1 MEKMTLLDKFRLSGK
16 KAFVTG
22 GSQGIGKSVAIGLAE
37 AGADVAIVARGLA
50 KAEEAAHEIAK
61 LGVKTIA
68 VKADVTVPDQVDGM
82 MKSILKAFGTVDVAF
97 NNAGTA
103 VVEKA
108 EEMTYENLTRVVNV
122 NLFGLFL
129 TAQAAARVMI
139 KNRKGSIINMA
150 SMSAHVVNVPQQT
163 ANYNASKAGVVQ
175 LTKCLAVEWAQH
187 GVRVNSISPGYTRT
201 ELAES
206 FSEELIK
213 QWVEKIPMKRM
224 ARPDEMQ
231 GVVVFLASDA
241 SSYCT
246 GTDIIID
253 GGYTL
258 W

>member
-1 MEKMTLLDKFRLSGK
+1 MGVLDKFRLEGK

-22 GSQGIGKSVAIGLAE
+22 GSQGIGKAVAIGLAE
-37 AGADVAIVARGLA
+37 AGADIAIVARGKV
-50 KAEEAAHEIAK
+50 KAEEAAHQVAK
-61 LGVKTIA
+61 HGVKAIA
-68 VKADVTVPDQVDGM
+68 VKADVTVPAEVESM
-82 MKSILKAFGTVDVAF
+82 MKSILGAFGTVDVAF

-108 EEMTYENLTRVVNV
+108 EEMTYENLTKVINV

-129 TAQAAARVMI
+129 SAQAAAKVMI
-139 KNRKGSIINMA
+139 KNKKGSIINMA

-175 LTKCLAVEWAQH
+175 LSKCLAVEWAPYN
-187 GVRVNSISPGYTRT
+187 VRVNSISPGYTRT

-206 FSEELIK
+206 FSEELIR
-213 QWVEKIPMKRM
+213 QWVQKIPMGRM
-224 ARPDEMQ
+224 AKPDEMQ
-231 GVVVFLASDA
+231 GVVLFLASDA

>member
-1 MEKMTLLDKFRLSGK
+1 MSILDKFSLKGK

-22 GSQGIGKSVAIGLAE
+22 GSRGIGKAVAVGLAE
-37 AGADVAIVARGLA
+37 AGADIAIVARGLEQ
-50 KAEEAAHEIAK
+50 AEETAHQIEK
-61 LGVKTIA
+61 LGVKAIA
-68 VKADVTVPDQVDGM
+68 VKTDVTSPEQVSSM
-82 MKSILKAFGTVDVAF
+82 MDRILKAFGTVDVAF
-97 NNAGTA
+97 NNAGIA

-108 EEMTYENLTRVVNV
+108 EEMTYENLTQVINV

-129 TAQAAARVMI
+129 TCQAAARVMI

-175 LTKCLAVEWAQH
+175 LSKCLAVEWAPYN
-187 GVRVNSISPGYTRT
+187 VRVNSLCPGYTRT

-206 FSEELIK
+206 FSEALMK
-213 QWVEKIPMKRM
+213 QWVERIPMQRM
-224 ARPDEMQ
+224 ARPDEMA
-231 GVVVFLASDA
+231 GVVLFLASDA

-246 GTDIIID
+246 GTDIIVD

>member
-1 MEKMTLLDKFRLSGK
+1 M
-16 KAFVTG
+16 KA
-22 GSQGIGKSVAIGLAE
+22 
-37 AGADVAIVARGLA
+37 
-50 KAEEAAHEIAK
+50 
-61 LGVKTIA
+61 IA
-68 VKADVTVPDQVDGM
+68 VKADVTVPAEVEAM
-82 MKSILKAFGTVDVAF
+82 MKTILKAFGTVDVAF

-108 EEMTYENLTRVVNV
+108 EEMSYENLTKVINV

-139 KNRKGSIINMA
+139 AKKKGSIINMA

-175 LTKCLAVEWAQH
+175 LSKCLAVEWAPH
-187 GVRVNSISPGYTRT
+187 NVRVNSISPGYTRT

-206 FSEELIK
+206 FSEALIT
-213 QWVEKIPMKRM
+213 QWVERIPMKRM
-224 ARPDEMQ
+224 AKPEELQ
-231 GVVVFLASDA
+231 GVVLFLASDA

-246 GTDIIID
+246 GTDIIVD

>member
-1 MEKMTLLDKFRLSGK
+1 MSVLDKFSLKGK
-16 KAFVTG
+16 KAFITG
-22 GSQGIGKSVAIGLAE
+22 GSQGIGKAVATGLAE
-37 AGADVAIVARGLA
+37 AGADIAIVARWLA
-50 KAEEAAHEIAK
+50 KAEETAHQIAK

-68 VKADVTVPDQVDGM
+68 VKADVTVPGDVDAM
-82 MKSILKAFGTVDVAF
+82 MKTILKAFGTVDVAF

-108 EEMTYENLTRVVNV
+108 EEMSYESLTKVVNV

-175 LTKCLAVEWAQH
+175 LSKCLAVEWAPH
-187 GVRVNSISPGYTRT
+187 NVRVNSISPGYTRM

-206 FSEELIK
+206 FSEALIK
-213 QWVEKIPMKRM
+213 QWVERIPMGRM
-224 ARPDEMQ
+224 AHPDELQ
-231 GVVVFLASDA
+231 GVVLFLASEA

>member
-1 MEKMTLLDKFRLSGK
+1 MGVLDKFSLEGK

-22 GSQGIGKSVAIGLAE
+22 GSQGIGKAVAMGFAE
-37 AGADVAIVARGLA
+37 AGADVAIVARGKV
-50 KAEEAAHEIAK
+50 KAEEAAHEISK
-61 LGVKTIA
+61 LGVKAIA
-68 VKADVTVPDQVDGM
+68 IGADVTVPAQVEAM
-82 MKSILKAFGTVDVAF
+82 TAAILKAFGTIDVAF

-103 VVEKA
+103 VVGKA
-108 EEMTYENLTRVVNV
+108 EEMSFEDLTKVINV
-122 NLFGLFL
+122 NLIGLFL

-139 KNRKGSIINMA
+139 PRKSGSIINMA

-175 LTKCLAVEWAQH
+175 LSKCLAVEWAPH
-187 GVRVNSISPGYTRT
+187 HVRVNSISPGYTRT

-206 FSEELIK
+206 FSEALIA
-213 QWVEKIPMKRM
+213 QWLERIPMKRM
-224 ARPDEMQ
+224 ARPDELQ
-231 GVVVFLASDA
+231 AAVLFLASEA

-246 GTDIIID
+246 GTDLIVD

>member
-1 MEKMTLLDKFRLSGK
+1 MAVMDKFRLDGR
-16 KAFVTG
+16 KALVTG

-37 AGADVAIVARGLA
+37 AGADVAIVARGIQ
-50 KAEEAAHEIAK
+50 KAEEAAHQIAK
-61 LGVKTIA
+61 LGVKTVA
-68 VKADVTVPDQVDGM
+68 VKADVTVPEQVDGM
-82 MKSILKAFGTVDVAF
+82 MKSILKAFGTLDVAF

-108 EEMTYENLTRVVNV
+108 EEMSYESLTKVINL
-122 NLFGLFL
+122 NLIGLFL
-129 TAQAAARVMI
+129 TAQAEARVMI
-139 KNRKGSIINMA
+139 QKKKGSIINMA

-175 LTKCLAVEWAQH
+175 LTRCLAVEWAPH
-187 GVRVNSISPGYTRT
+187 NVRVNSISPGYTRT

-206 FSEELIK
+206 FSEALIT
-213 QWVEKIPMKRM
+213 QWVEKIPMRRM
-224 ARPDEMQ
+224 AKPEEMQ
-231 GVVVFLASDA
+231 GVVLFLASDA

>member
-1 MEKMTLLDKFRLSGK
+1 MGVLDKFSLEGK

-22 GSQGIGKSVAIGLAE
+22 GSQGIGKAVAIGFAE
-37 AGADVAIVARGLA
+37 AGADVAIVARGKV
-50 KAEEAAHEIAK
+50 KAEEAAHEISK
-61 LGVKTIA
+61 LGVKAITIG
-68 VKADVTVPDQVDGM
+68 ADVTVPAQVEAM
-82 MKSILKAFGTVDVAF
+82 MAAILKAFGTIDVAF

-103 VVEKA
+103 VVGKA
-108 EEMTYENLTRVVNV
+108 EEMSFEDLTKVINV
-122 NLFGLFL
+122 NLIGLFL

-139 KNRKGSIINMA
+139 PRKSGSIINMA

-175 LTKCLAVEWAQH
+175 LSKCLAVEWAPH
-187 GVRVNSISPGYTRT
+187 HVRVNSISPGYTRT

-206 FSEELIK
+206 FSEALIA
-213 QWVEKIPMKRM
+213 QWVERIPMKRM
-224 ARPDEMQ
+224 ARPDELQ
-231 GVVVFLASDA
+231 AAVLFLASEA

-246 GTDIIID
+246 GTDLIVD